1 MFPLVRA
8 ALSAGQKDGDGSS
21 EEGQRVTAVILHQLH
36 IIFIFSDLLLGC
48 FIISAACFSVNAA
61 VFSELF

>member
-21 EEGQRVTAVILHQLH
+21 EEGQRVTAVILHQL
-36 IIFIFSDLLLGC
+36 IFIFSDLVLGC